1 MGGEKDFGG
10 EGVKQ
15 LRGHNVHG
23 SNPWILKSPFPI
35 TERGLK
41 EERAES

>member
-1 MGGEKDFGG
+1 MEGGKDFGS

-15 LRGHNVHG
+15 LRGHNIHG
-23 SNPWILKSPFPI
+23 SNPWILKSPFSI
-35 TERGLK
+35 MERALK